1 MIAAWAKRSEHN
13 RLQSEFPVLPDRLVT
28 QGIGQIC
35 DVYATILE
43 LAEAKAP
50 ETHRVDG
57 TSLLPSLAGQPLP
70 EERTF
75 LMHFPHS
82 HRSSYFTAMRK
93 GRHKLVYHYP
103 VDGSFSVDK
112 SSSQVELFDLATD
125 PFEHENLAETNPKL
139 ANELLG
145 AMNEALTDAG
155 AQYPVKG
162 GRPIEP
168 SEP

>member
-1 MIAAWAKRSEHN
+1 
-13 RLQSEFPVLPDRLVT
+13 
-28 QGIGQIC
+28 
-35 DVYATILE
+35 
-43 LAEAKAP
+43 
-50 ETHRVDG
+50 
-57 TSLLPSLAGQPLP
+57 
-70 EERTF
+70 
-75 LMHFPHS
+75 
-82 HRSSYFTAMRK
+82 MRK